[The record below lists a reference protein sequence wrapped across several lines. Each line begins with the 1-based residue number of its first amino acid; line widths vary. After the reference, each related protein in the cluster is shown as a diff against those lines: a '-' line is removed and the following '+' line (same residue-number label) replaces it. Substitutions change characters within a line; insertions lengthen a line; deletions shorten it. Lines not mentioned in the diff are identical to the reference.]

1 MIQNIRL
8 KTKISESIEKQK
20 TSFSKVI
27 MENADLYKPV
37 SNKIMTTQE
46 KYIKCDF
53 VTPLIVHSPLNYLS
67 LVKELI
73 QK

>member
-1 MIQNIRL
+1 
-8 KTKISESIEKQK
+8 
-20 TSFSKVI
+20 

>member
-1 MIQNIRL
+1 
-8 KTKISESIEKQK
+8 
-20 TSFSKVI
+20 
-27 MENADLYKPV
+27 MENPDLHKPV

-53 VTPLIVHSPLNYLS
+53 VTSLIVHSPLNYLS
-67 LVKELI
+67 SIKELI